1 MQSTL
6 ELLTTAAQQQKQDQR
21 LQHQAVLQAQQQQ
34 MDALELAFHKQ
45 AHELS
50 ALQIALKIIP
60 ASRRQGFNSSPSDS
74 PDHTTQVIATP
85 DLLQDS
91 SQL

>member
-45 AHELS
+45 AQELS
-50 ALQIALKIIP
+50 ALQNALKIIP
-60 ASRRQGFNSSPSDS
+60 ASRGQGLNSNPSDS
-74 PDHTTQVIATP
+74 PDYITQVIATP
-85 DLLQDS
+85 DLLQGS